1 MEGQQAEG
9 VYMEEIIE
17 QIGGSEYLKKL
28 PEKLSG
34 FVLTHQYSR
43 DDQVYK
49 IFSYHNQQQRRSF
62 SVIYD
67 NATKEYIARVTVGLV
82 EFCDIAY
89 IVADLAALEKVLA
102 GHLEN
107 TLSQLGCFDIKNLD
121 LIFREKKI
129 AEWAYAAQLPVQ
141 AAGFELF
148 IRPEQPLKIING
160 SYIILDY
167 SDFSSDSNLIIYY
180 NIYRD
185 EFFGE
190 LRIKKTPQMAAVFET
205 KLLSELE
212 EKLSL
217 YLVSTLEDMRKQI

>member
-1 MEGQQAEG
+1 
-9 VYMEEIIE
+9 MEEIIK
-17 QIGGSEYLKKL
+17 QICDSEHLQKL
-28 PEKLSG
+28 PEALHGFKLIPE
-34 FVLTHQYSR
+34 FIKEDT
-43 DDQVYK
+43 VYR
-49 IFSYHNQQQRRSF
+49 IFRYCNQDQRRSF

-67 NATKEYIARVTVGLV
+67 NATKEFIAKITVGLV
-82 EFCDIAY
+82 VFCDISY

-102 GHLEN
+102 EHLDH
-107 TLSQLGCFDIKNLD
+107 TLTKLGCFNVQDLD

-129 AEWAYAAQLPVQ
+129 VEWSYAAQLPEQ
-141 AAGFELF
+141 IAGFELF

-190 LRIKKTPQMAAVFET
+190 MRIKRTLQMAANFET
-205 KLLSELE
+205 KLLSELAD
-212 EKLSL
+212 KLSL
-217 YLVSTLEDMRKQI
+217 YLVPALEDMRKQIQAV